1 MTSLAELTRRVLTF
15 PGPASRI
22 FALERVREAIEEQ
35 LAHLKSQRSV
45 QLNARIKREARSMAK
60 EDIED
65 LRYELQSTVDELFPK
80 VFRGGFIIYLWTV
93 FEACVK
99 DMAEYTRREKKVPF
113 GLHELR
119 AGDFLEQMGTFFSR
133 VLDLQVFPDRAV
145 RAQLDQLKDL
155 RAALVHHDGDVE
167 KLPKSLR
174 GSSPADYELKGL
186 TTYEHL
192 HHVYAIPTA
201 EFARRSL
208 ETVSNYLAWLQDEVY
223 PRVHPVPLED
233 DK

>member
-113 GLHELR
+113 GLHELARETFLSKWARSSR
-119 AGDFLEQMGTFFSR
+119 ACSTFKCSQTERF
-133 VLDLQVFPDRAV
+133 
-145 RAQLDQLKDL
+145 
-155 RAALVHHDGDVE
+155 
-167 KLPKSLR
+167 
-174 GSSPADYELKGL
+174 EL
-186 TTYEHL
+186 
-192 HHVYAIPTA
+192 
-201 EFARRSL
+201 S
-208 ETVSNYLAWLQDEVY
+208 
-223 PRVHPVPLED
+223 
-233 DK
+233 